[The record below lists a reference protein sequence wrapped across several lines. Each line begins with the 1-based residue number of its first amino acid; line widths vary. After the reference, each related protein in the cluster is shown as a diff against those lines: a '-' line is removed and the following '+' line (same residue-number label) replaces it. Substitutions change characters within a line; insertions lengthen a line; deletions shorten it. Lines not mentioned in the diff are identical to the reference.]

1 MNTSAAPAGPGPVP
15 AAPSAGN
22 VTGGVL
28 TGAGAGAGAGPD
40 GAGNAAASA
49 ARSVNITPI
58 FVRLKL
64 SLLRNGLKGSSKRKA
79 AYFGALA
86 SALAVA
92 FFATLGLALL
102 RGNAH
107 ASTVVVLLAAILA
120 LCWTFVPLF
129 FPTGDETLD
138 PSRLV
143 MLPLRPRPLV
153 RALLAS
159 SLVGIGPLFTLSLA
173 IGSTIALARGAAG
186 AVAAVL
192 AAPLLLVGCVALAR
206 AVATANVRLLTSRK
220 GRDLALLS
228 GLLIAIGAQVANF
241 AGQRLFESGGL
252 ERLEP
257 AEAVVRWLPPATAVG
272 MVDSAS
278 EGAYGIAA
286 AQLFITVAALGLLL
300 WFWER
305 SLTKLMVTPDG
316 STISAAKE
324 KKQRAAGAGGVL
336 GRWSLLPD
344 DRTGAAVQR
353 ALRYI
358 VRDPKTKAAWVSAL
372 AVGMIIPVANAL
384 QGSGSVYLTCFASG
398 MLGVQMYN
406 QFGQDTSA
414 FWMVAQTIS
423 STRDAYVELRA
434 RALALALVT
443 VPYTVV
449 VAAVTAALVGDRAGF
464 PAALGLALALLG
476 SMLCT
481 GALASARFPYSIPT
495 DGAFKNVAPGQ
506 GALAWAGIFGGLFA
520 SALICSP
527 VIVLTVYLNG
537 ADHQS
542 LSWLLLPLGVA
553 WGTLATW
560 AGLRLA
566 APTVLRKLP
575 EILLAVS
582 KG

>member
-1 MNTSAAPAGPGPVP
+1 MSTPTPTRAPSPASGP
-15 AAPSAGN
+15 AASTP
-22 VTGGVL
+22 
-28 TGAGAGAGAGPD
+28 
-40 GAGNAAASA
+40 AAAD
-49 ARSVNITPI
+49 VNITPI

-86 SALAVA
+86 FALVVA

-107 ASTVVVLLAAILA
+107 AGTVVVLLAAVLA
-120 LCWTFVPLF
+120 LGWTFVPLF

-159 SLVGIGPLFTLSLA
+159 SLVGIGPLFTLCLA
-173 IGSTIALARGAAG
+173 IGSVIALARGAAG
-186 AVAAVL
+186 AAAAVL
-192 AAPLLLVGCVALAR
+192 AVPLLLLGCVALAR

-228 GLLIAIGAQVANF
+228 GLLIAIGAQVANI
-241 AGQRLFESGGL
+241 AGQRLFEAGGL
-252 ERLEP
+252 EQLEP

-278 EGAYGIAA
+278 EGAYGTAA
-286 AQLFITVAALGLLL
+286 AQLLITLAALGLLL
-300 WFWER
+300 RFWER

-316 STISAAKE
+316 STVAAAKD
-324 KKQRAAGAGGVL
+324 KKPANGAAGGG
-336 GRWSLLPD
+336 WSLLPD
-344 DRTGAAVQR
+344 DRTGAAIQR

-358 VRDPKTKAAWVSAL
+358 VRDPKTKSAWVSAL
-372 AVGMIIPVANAL
+372 AVGLIIPVANAF
-384 QGSGSVYLTCFASG
+384 QGNGSVYLACFASG

-414 FWMVAQTIS
+414 FWMVAQTIGGA
-423 STRDAYVELRA
+423 RDAYLELRA

-443 VPYTVV
+443 VPWTAL
-449 VAAVTAALVGDRAGF
+449 VAVVTAALVDNWAGL
-464 PAALGLALALLG
+464 PGALGLALALLG

-506 GALAWAGIFGGLFA
+506 GGLAWAGIFGGMLA

-527 VIVLTVYLNG
+527 VIVLAIYFNV
-537 ADHQS
+537 ADQQS
-542 LSWLLLPLGVA
+542 LSWILLPLGVA

-566 APTVLRKLP
+566 APTVARKLP

>member
-1 MNTSAAPAGPGPVP
+1 MSTPTPTPASTPTQAPAPAPAPGP
-15 AAPSAGN
+15 AASASASAGAS
-22 VTGGVL
+22 VS
-28 TGAGAGAGAGPD
+28 
-40 GAGNAAASA
+40 AAASA
-49 ARSVNITPI
+49 TASVNITPI

-64 SLLRNGLKGSSKRKA
+64 SLLRNGLKGSAARKA

-86 SALAVA
+86 FALFIA
-92 FFATLGLALL
+92 FFATLGLTVL

-107 ASTVVVLLAAILA
+107 AGAVVVLLAVILA

-129 FPTGDETLD
+129 FSTGDETLD
-138 PSRLV
+138 PTRLV

-159 SLVGIGPLFTLSLA
+159 SLVGIGPLFTLCLA
-173 IGSTIALARGAAG
+173 VGSVIAVARGAAG
-186 AVAAVL
+186 LVAAVL
-192 AAPLLLVGCVALAR
+192 AVPLLLVGCVALAR

-241 AGQRLFESGGL
+241 AAQRLFQTGGL
-252 ERLEP
+252 EQLEP
-257 AEAVVRWLPPATAVG
+257 AGAVLRWLPPATAVG

-278 EGAYGIAA
+278 EGSYGIAV
-286 AQLFITVAALGLLL
+286 AQLLITVAALGLLL

-316 STISAAKE
+316 STIAAAKE
-324 KKQRAAGAGGVL
+324 SRKKPAGGAAGGG
-336 GRWSLLPD
+336 RSLLPD
-344 DRTGAAVQR
+344 DRTGAAAQR
-353 ALRYI
+353 VLRYM
-358 VRDPKTKAAWVSAL
+358 VRDPKTKSAWVSAL
-372 AVGMIIPVANAL
+372 ALGLIIPVANAL
-384 QGSGSVYLTCFASG
+384 QGGASVYLACFASG
-398 MLGVQMYN
+398 MLGLQMYN

-443 VPYTVV
+443 VPFTVL
-449 VAAVTAALVGDRAGF
+449 VAAVTAGLIGDWSGLPAG
-464 PAALGLALALLG
+464 LGLALALLG

-481 GALASARFPYSIPT
+481 GALASALFPYSIPT

-506 GALAWAGIFGGLFA
+506 GALAWASLLGGMLA
-520 SALICSP
+520 SALVSSP
-527 VIVLTVYLNG
+527 LIALAIYFSATDQKST
-537 ADHQS
+537 A
-542 LSWLLLPLGVA
+542 WILLPLGVA

-566 APTVLRKLP
+566 APTVVRKLP
-575 EILLAVS
+575 EILVAVS

>member
-1 MNTSAAPAGPGPVP
+1 MSTPTPTR
-15 AAPSAGN
+15 APSPAS
-22 VTGGVL
+22 
-28 TGAGAGAGAGPD
+28 GP
-40 GAGNAAASA
+40 AASA
-49 ARSVNITPI
+49 SAAADVNITPI

-86 SALAVA
+86 FALVVA

-107 ASTVVVLLAAILA
+107 AGTVVVLLAAVLA
-120 LCWTFVPLF
+120 LGWTFVPLF

-159 SLVGIGPLFTLSLA
+159 SLVGIGPLFTLCLA
-173 IGSTIALARGAAG
+173 IGSVIALARGAAG
-186 AVAAVL
+186 AAAAVL
-192 AAPLLLVGCVALAR
+192 AVPLLLLGCVALAR

-228 GLLIAIGAQVANF
+228 GLLIAIGAQVANI
-241 AGQRLFESGGL
+241 AGQRLFEAGGL
-252 ERLEP
+252 EQLEP
-257 AEAVVRWLPPATAVG
+257 AEAVVRWLPPATALG

-278 EGAYGIAA
+278 EGSYGTAA
-286 AQLFITVAALGLLL
+286 AQLLITLAALGLLL
-300 WFWER
+300 RFWER

-316 STISAAKE
+316 STVAAAKD
-324 KKQRAAGAGGVL
+324 KKPANGAAGGG
-336 GRWSLLPD
+336 WSLLPD
-344 DRTGAAVQR
+344 DRTGAAIQR

-358 VRDPKTKAAWVSAL
+358 VRDPKTKSAWVSAL
-372 AVGMIIPVANAL
+372 AVGLIIPVANAF
-384 QGSGSVYLTCFASG
+384 QGSGSVYLACFASG

-414 FWMVAQTIS
+414 FWMVAQTIGGA
-423 STRDAYVELRA
+423 RDAYLELRA

-443 VPYTVV
+443 VPWTAL
-449 VAAVTAALVGDRAGF
+449 VAVVTAALVDNWAGL
-464 PAALGLALALLG
+464 PGALGLALALLG

-506 GALAWAGIFGGLFA
+506 GGLAWAGIFGGMLA

-527 VIVLTVYLNG
+527 VIVLAIYFNV
-537 ADHQS
+537 ADQQS
-542 LSWLLLPLGVA
+542 LSWILLPLGVA

-566 APTVLRKLP
+566 APTVARKLP

>member
-1 MNTSAAPAGPGPVP
+1 MTAPATATTAAVTRPATAAPVSLTPV
-15 AAPSAGN
+15 
-22 VTGGVL
+22 
-28 TGAGAGAGAGPD
+28 
-40 GAGNAAASA
+40 
-49 ARSVNITPI
+49 

-79 AYFGALA
+79 AWITTLVFALV
-86 SALAVA
+86 VA
-92 FFATLGLALL
+92 FFTTLGLSLL
-102 RGNAH
+102 HGH
-107 ASTVVVLLAAILA
+107 ARAGTVVVLLAAVLA
-120 LCWTFVPLF
+120 LCWTFMPLF

-159 SLVGIGPLFTLSLA
+159 SLVGIGPLFTLCLA
-173 IGSTIALARGAAG
+173 VGSVIAVARGAAG
-186 AVAAVL
+186 TAAAVVG
-192 AAPLLLVGCVALAR
+192 APLLVLGCVTLAR

-228 GLLIAIGAQVANF
+228 GLLIAVGAQLANF
-241 AGQRLFESGGL
+241 ASQRLFEAGGL
-252 ERLEP
+252 AQLEP

-272 MVDSAS
+272 MVDSVS
-278 EGAYGIAA
+278 EGAYGVAA
-286 AQLFITVAALGLLL
+286 AQLALTVGALALLL

-305 SLTKLMVTPDG
+305 SLTQLMVSPDG
-316 STISAAKE
+316 STIAAATPVKD
-324 KKQRAAGAGGVL
+324 RGAGGL
-336 GRWSLLPD
+336 WSLLPEG
-344 DRTGAAVQR
+344 RTGAAVQR
-353 ALRYI
+353 TLRYV
-358 VRDPKTKAAWVSAL
+358 VRDPKTKSSWVSAL
-372 AVGMIIPVANAL
+372 AIGLIIPVVNAV
-384 QGSGSVYLTCFASG
+384 QGSGSLYLACFGAG

-423 STRDAYVELRA
+423 TPRDAYLELRA
-434 RALALALVT
+434 RALALGLVAVPYTALVT
-443 VPYTVV
+443 
-449 VAAVTAALVGDRAGF
+449 AVTAALLGDWAGF
-464 PAALGLALALLG
+464 PAALGMAMALVG

-506 GALAWAGIFGGLFA
+506 GGLAWMGIFGGMA
-520 SALICSP
+520 MSALICAP
-527 VIVLTVYLNG
+527 VIVLTVYLGG
-537 ADHQS
+537 ADHRD
-542 LSWLLLPLGVA
+542 LSWIVLPLGVA
-553 WGTLATW
+553 WGALVSW

-566 APTVLRKLP
+566 APTVARKLP

>member
-1 MNTSAAPAGPGPVP
+1 MNAPTPTQAPAP
-15 AAPSAGN
+15 AAGS
-22 VTGGVL
+22 
-28 TGAGAGAGAGPD
+28 
-40 GAGNAAASA
+40 AASA
-49 ARSVNITPI
+49 SAPASAAASVNITPI

-86 SALAVA
+86 FALVIA
-92 FFATLGLALL
+92 FFTTLGLALL

-107 ASTVVVLLAAILA
+107 AGTVVVLLAAIMA

-159 SLVGIGPLFTLSLA
+159 SLVGIGPLFTLCLA
-173 IGSTIALARGAAG
+173 AGSVIALARGAAG
-186 AVAAVL
+186 VVAAVL
-192 AAPLLLVGCVALAR
+192 AVPLLLVGCVALAR

-228 GLLIAIGAQVANF
+228 GLLIAIGAQVANI
-241 AGQRLFESGGL
+241 AGQRLFEVGGL

-278 EGAYGIAA
+278 EGSYGIAA
-286 AQLFITVAALGLLL
+286 AQLVITVAALGLLL

-316 STISAAKE
+316 STIAAAKE
-324 KKQRAAGAGGVL
+324 KKKPANGKAGSG
-336 GRWSLLPD
+336 WSLLPD
-344 DRTGAAVQR
+344 DRTGAAIQR

-358 VRDPKTKAAWVSAL
+358 ARDPKTKAAWVSAL
-372 AVGMIIPVANAL
+372 AIGLIIPVANAL
-384 QGSGSVYLTCFASG
+384 QGSGSVYLSCFASG

-434 RALALALVT
+434 RALALALIT
-443 VPYTVV
+443 VPFTAV
-449 VAAVTAALVGDRAGF
+449 VAAITAALVGNWAGF
-464 PAALGLALALLG
+464 PAALGLALAILG

-506 GALAWAGIFGGLFA
+506 GALAWAGIFGGMLA

-527 VIVLTVYLNG
+527 MIVLAVYFSG
-537 ADHQS
+537 ADQHS
-542 LSWLLLPLGVA
+542 LSWILLPLGVA
-553 WGTLATW
+553 WATLATW

-566 APTVLRKLP
+566 APTVARKLP

>member
-1 MNTSAAPAGPGPVP
+1 MSTSAP
-15 AAPSAGN
+15 AAAPVS
-22 VTGGVL
+22 
-28 TGAGAGAGAGPD
+28 
-40 GAGNAAASA
+40 AAASA
-49 ARSVNITPI
+49 AAAGSVSITPI

-64 SLLRNGLKGSSKRKA
+64 SLLRNGLKGSSKRKF

-86 SALAVA
+86 AALVVA

-102 RGNAH
+102 RGHAH
-107 ASTVVVLLAAILA
+107 ASAVVVLLAAVLA

-159 SLVGIGPLFTLSLA
+159 SLVGVGPLFTLCLA
-173 IGSTIALARGAAG
+173 AGSAIAVARGAAG

-192 AAPLLLVGCVALAR
+192 AVPLLLLGCVALAR

-228 GLLIAIGAQVANF
+228 GLLIAVGAQVANL
-241 AGQRLFESGGL
+241 AGQRLFQTGGL
-252 ERLEP
+252 EKLEP
-257 AEAVVRWLPPATAVG
+257 AAEVVRWLPPATAIG

-278 EGAYGIAA
+278 EGSYGLAA
-286 AQLFITVAALGLLL
+286 VQLVITVAALGLLL

-316 STISAAKE
+316 STIAAAKQ
-324 KKQRAAGAGGVL
+324 KKERAGGADGGARGV
-336 GRWSLLPD
+336 WSLLPD

-353 ALRYI
+353 SLRYI

-372 AVGMIIPVANAL
+372 AVGLIVPAANAL
-384 QGSGSVYLTCFASG
+384 QGQGSVYLACFASG

-414 FWMVAQTIS
+414 FWMVAQTLS
-423 STRDAYVELRA
+423 STRDAFVELRA

-443 VPYTVV
+443 VPYTAV
-449 VAAVTAALVGDRAGF
+449 VAAVTAALVGDWSGF
-464 PAALGLALALLG
+464 PGALGMALALLG

-506 GALAWAGIFGGLFA
+506 GALAWMGIFGGLFA
-520 SALICSP
+520 SALICAP
-527 VIVLTVYLNG
+527 VIVLAIYFSTT
-537 ADHQS
+537 DQQS
-542 LSWLLLPLGVA
+542 LAWILLPLGIA
-553 WGTLATW
+553 WGTLAAW
-560 AGLRLA
+560 AGLRFA
-566 APTVLRKLP
+566 APTVARRIP

>member
-1 MNTSAAPAGPGPVP
+1 MSTPTPTPAATSAQAPA
-15 AAPSAGN
+15 AAFGSATSAG
-22 VTGGVL
+22 T
-28 TGAGAGAGAGPD
+28 
-40 GAGNAAASA
+40 AASA
-49 ARSVNITPI
+49 SAAASVNITPI

-64 SLLRNGLKGSSKRKA
+64 SLLRNGLKGSSMRKV

-86 SALAVA
+86 FALVIA
-92 FFATLGLALL
+92 FLATLGLTVL

-107 ASTVVVLLAAILA
+107 AGAVVVLLAAITA

-129 FPTGDETLD
+129 FATGDETLD
-138 PSRLV
+138 PTRLV

-153 RALLAS
+153 RAMLAA
-159 SLVGIGPLFTLSLA
+159 SLVGIGPLFTLCLA
-173 IGSTIALARGAAG
+173 VGSVIAVARGAAG

-192 AAPLLLVGCVALAR
+192 AVPLLLVGCVALAR

-241 AGQRLFESGGL
+241 AAQRLFQTGGP
-252 ERLEP
+252 EKLEP
-257 AEAVVRWLPPATAVG
+257 AAAIVRWLPPATAVG

-278 EGAYGIAA
+278 EGSYGIAA
-286 AQLFITVAALGLLL
+286 AQLLITVAALGLLL

-316 STISAAKE
+316 STIAAAKE
-324 KKQRAAGAGGVL
+324 KKNPAGGAAGGG
-336 GRWSLLPD
+336 WSLLPD
-344 DRTGAAVQR
+344 DRTGAAAQR
-353 ALRYI
+353 VLRYM

-372 AVGMIIPVANAL
+372 ALGLIIPVVNAV
-384 QGSGSVYLTCFASG
+384 QGSGSVYLACFASG
-398 MLGVQMYN
+398 MLGLQMYN

-414 FWMVAQTIS
+414 FWMVAQTIA

-443 VPYTVV
+443 VPFTVL
-449 VAAVTAALVGDRAGF
+449 VAVVTAGLLGDWAGL
-464 PAALGLALALLG
+464 PGALGLALALLG

-481 GALASARFPYSIPT
+481 GALASAHLAYSIPT
-495 DGAFKNVAPGQ
+495 DGAFKSVAPGQ
-506 GALAWAGIFGGLFA
+506 GALAWAALLGGLLA
-520 SALICSP
+520 SALVSSP
-527 VIVLTVYLNG
+527 LIALAVYFSST
-537 ADHQS
+537 DQKS
-542 LSWLLLPLGVA
+542 LAWILLPLGVA
-553 WGTLATW
+553 WGALATW

-566 APTVLRKLP
+566 APTVVRKLP